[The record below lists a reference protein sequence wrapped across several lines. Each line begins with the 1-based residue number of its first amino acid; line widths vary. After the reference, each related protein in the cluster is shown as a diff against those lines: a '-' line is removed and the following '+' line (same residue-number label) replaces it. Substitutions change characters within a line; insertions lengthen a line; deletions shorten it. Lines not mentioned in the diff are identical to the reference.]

1 MQTLRW
7 MTECIMCLPLFG
19 GVVAGLLGKV
29 MGRTTTHRL
38 TIALV
43 GLAALMSAYVLV
55 QVVRFDLHDHWI
67 WYHWLNAGMMHAHVG
82 FLLDPL
88 AGMMLLTV
96 TGISTLVH
104 IYSIGYMH
112 DEDGYQRFF
121 AYMSL
126 FTFAMLALVLADNF
140 FQLFFGW
147 EGVGVVS
154 YLLIGFWFTK
164 PSAASGSMKAFLVN
178 RVGDFGFL
186 LGIALVLVSTHSL
199 DYQASFN
206 HVADFLAQSLWGH
219 RILDWACLLLFVGAM
234 GKSAQIPL
242 HVWLPESMEGPTPIS
257 ALIHAATMVTAGV
270 YMVAR
275 LSPCSVCHR
284 WR

>member
-112 DEDGYQRFF
+112 DEDGYQRFLLTCL
-121 AYMSL
+121 YSL
-126 FTFAMLALVLADNF
+126 LRCWHWCLPIIFFNCSLV
-140 FQLFFGW
+140 GK
-147 EGVGVVS
+147 V
-154 YLLIGFWFTK
+154 
-164 PSAASGSMKAFLVN
+164 
-178 RVGDFGFL
+178 
-186 LGIALVLVSTHSL
+186 LGL
-199 DYQASFN
+199 
-206 HVADFLAQSLWGH
+206 
-219 RILDWACLLLFVGAM
+219 C
-234 GKSAQIPL
+234 
-242 HVWLPESMEGPTPIS
+242 PI
-257 ALIHAATMVTAGV
+257 
-270 YMVAR
+270 Y
-275 LSPCSVCHR
+275 
-284 WR
+284 